1 MILRMRDER
10 LTDKIKIIRFL
21 RKSTLNYCSMNLV
34 NHQSRIRYL
43 LFIILRFLISNIA
56 DSFFIIADP
65 LTNTFRSRFAT
76 VQNEIYLRLS

>member
-43 LFIILRFLISNIA
+43 LFIILRFLISNM
-56 DSFFIIADP
+56 
-65 LTNTFRSRFAT
+65 
-76 VQNEIYLRLS
+76 